1 MHVLQQ
7 SVYSTVGR
15 GPRAKTNV
23 GLLLF
28 LFLLS
33 APRSFQILS
42 SCEGTWTLHLIGTDL
57 CGAGRKEKE
66 DWEELV

>member
-15 GPRAKTNV
+15 GPRAETNV

-28 LFLLS
+28 LLLPS

-42 SCEGTWTLHLIGTDL
+42 SCEGTLTLHLIATDP
-57 CGAGRKEKE
+57 CGAGGKEEGIGKS
-66 DWEELV
+66 